1 MSTEELIRE
10 TIRIHLA
17 EFKKMSDLISVV
29 ARLEVRTVGDNM
41 PTVPDIL
48 TNMRAEPG
56 IVVVKQLG
64 AIRRAKRGRE
74 HLDVEIK
81 FMPEHT
87 DAKTFLQKLGRTVKS
102 TPGVEIVVF
111 LTMDGHR
118 TTQESGKPWVF

>member
-1 MSTEELIRE
+1 MSAETLIRE
-10 TIRIHLA
+10 TVRVHLA
-17 EFKKMSDLISVV
+17 EFKRMSDLVSVV
-29 ARLEVRTVGDNM
+29 GRLEVRTVGDNL

-64 AIRRAKRGRE
+64 AIRRVKRGRE

-81 FMPEHT
+81 FMP
-87 DAKTFLQKLGRTVKS
+87 DNANANVFLQKLGKTVKA
-102 TPGVEIVVF
+102 TPGIEIVVF

>member
-1 MSTEELIRE
+1 MKNGVLRE
-10 TIRIHLA
+10 AVRAHLA
-17 EFKKMSDLISVV
+17 EFKKLKDLVSVV

-56 IVVVKQLG
+56 VVVVKQLG

-81 FMPEHT
+81 FMPET
-87 DAKTFLQKLGRTVKS
+87 RDAKEFLQVLGRTVKA
-102 TPGVEIVVF
+102 TAGIEIVV
-111 LTMDGHR
+111 LMTMNGHR